1 MDLSKK
7 NYIRKSYSVVGT
19 DKAFLKLAVWSETQK
34 QNGHFHAILISNIT
48 GSAQNTPM
56 KVTASFSAFFFFLK
70 TWLILIGKNNI
81 SAQLFMSAS
90 IKYKKTYS
98 ISISI

>member
-19 DKAFLKLAVWSETQK
+19 DKAFLKLAIWSEAQK
-34 QNGHFHAILISNIT
+34 QNGHFCAILISNIT

-56 KVTASFSAFFFFLK
+56 KVTAAFSAFFFLLK
-70 TWLILIGKNNI
+70 I
-81 SAQLFMSAS
+81 
-90 IKYKKTYS
+90 
-98 ISISI
+98 